1 VTDDHCAGGAPALEV
16 VDLTKA
22 YGSRCALAGVGFVV
36 WPGEVVGLLG
46 PNGAGKTTTLSIL
59 SGVLVPDAGRVA
71 IGGRSVRDDT
81 AIRRRL
87 GLVPQALGLYPT
99 LTPSQNVNH
108 FARMQGLSRAA
119 AAAATRWALNA
130 VGLADRA
137 HDQTQCLSAG
147 MQRRLNLACGIACR
161 PDVLLLDEPTVGVD
175 VESRERILRLVRQL
189 GDAGT
194 AIVYS
199 THYMEEAERAC
210 DRVLLIDRGALLAD
224 GTVEEL
230 MARAAIRP
238 HMVLVCREPL
248 PPATYA
254 DILGVREIAVGEAGQ
269 VTLEVETLAQ
279 AGVVLERLRVSGIT
293 VLDATLRRP
302 NLADAFLTI
311 TGHSLRDGV
320 PA

>member
-1 VTDDHCAGGAPALEV
+1 
-16 VDLTKA
+16 
-22 YGSRCALAGVGFVV
+22 
-36 WPGEVVGLLG
+36 
-46 PNGAGKTTTLSIL
+46 
-59 SGVLVPDAGRVA
+59 
-71 IGGRSVRDDT
+71 
-81 AIRRRL
+81 
-87 GLVPQALGLYPT
+87 
-99 LTPSQNVNH
+99 
-108 FARMQGLSRAA
+108 
-119 AAAATRWALNA
+119 
-130 VGLADRA
+130 
-137 HDQTQCLSAG
+137 
-147 MQRRLNLACGIACR
+147 
-161 PDVLLLDEPTVGVD
+161 
-175 VESRERILRLVRQL
+175 
-189 GDAGT
+189 
-194 AIVYS
+194 
-199 THYMEEAERAC
+199 
-210 DRVLLIDRGALLAD
+210 
-224 GTVEEL
+224 VEEL